1 MIGRRTK
8 VGLLILL
15 GCLAGSTAPQAQQTR
30 FIALQL
36 IIGDRWNGE
45 HTISYPSGRFIEGAR
60 RGVASIWVG
69 PRQWQHP
76 ATGRTLTVYFRSRDG
91 QNTADQIFAV
101 RDDQTAIGRVAD
113 SRFGIT
119 ACDQEAKYP
128 LGLWNQGETRTFE
141 YVCWYGNERRAKVT
155 TITIQDI
162 DYECFGMAHCLR
174 IEWVL
179 RDKQGSGRSLDHRV
193 YVFAPNQGMVSEAK
207 AN

>member
-15 GCLAGSTAPQAQQTR
+15 GCLAGSAAPQAQQTR

-45 HTISYPSGRFIEGAR
+45 HTISYPSGRFIEGVR
-60 RGVASIWVG
+60 CGVASIWVG

-101 RDDQTAIGRVAD
+101 RGDQTAIGRVAD

-179 RDKQGSGRSLDHRV
+179 RDKQGSGRPLDHRV